1 MAKVTL
7 ACVLSLLLLVTAVF
21 AGDFICGLSEEE
33 LGKVLDC
40 VQKNVKPEVADFM
53 ARLPSKGGAFIRKV
67 CQNGG
72 NIRELL
78 PFLHTPD
85 YLEEWKKASGTC
97 GVKTS

>member
-1 MAKVTL
+1 MQIRQFYQGRHSKHKHM
-7 ACVLSLLLLVTAVF
+7 LSASAQF
-21 AGDFICGLSEEE
+21 DSGG
-33 LGKVLDC
+33 
-40 VQKNVKPEVADFM
+40 EVAEFM

-72 NIRELL
+72 NLKELL

-85 YLEEWKKASGTC
+85 YLEEWKRASGTC

>member
-1 MAKVTL
+1 MSFISYVRIFSCIL
-7 ACVLSLLLLVTAVF
+7 CPSLPVRCPVSHCAVEKHF
-21 AGDFICGLSEEE
+21 RIHYG
-33 LGKVLDC
+33 
-40 VQKNVKPEVADFM
+40 QNVAEFM

-72 NIRELL
+72 NLKELL

-85 YLEEWKKASGTC
+85 YLEEWKRASGTC